1 MLFMHETHKVIG
13 RQAAAF
19 EAMYHDEW
27 MGTLAQ
33 GDDAR
38 LVWYLNH
45 TMGSGPAYQVVT
57 ITALTDGAAWE
68 TLAQRM
74 LSGDLRDLA
83 ARLEASRYEV
93 TGKLLTPVYWSA
105 LQQLELADIPTD
117 GREHDLSVYMEDTG
131 WPDSTLDEYIEL
143 WDHEYWHYMRQ
154 IPPEK
159 KLLDIQAC
167 FQVAH
172 GSGIRPEAILMQ
184 KIMNFSTLGGLLTS
198 VEVHDPT
205 TWPGTYM
212 SRALELRDQWES
224 KLLRTSKWSPLW

>member
-19 EAMYHDEW
+19 EAMYRDEW
-27 MGTLAQ
+27 MGALAQ
-33 GDDAR
+33 DDDAR

-68 TLAQRM
+68 TLAQRL
-74 LSGDLRDLA
+74 LSGDLSDLA

-131 WPDSTLDEYIEL
+131 WPDST
-143 WDHEYWHYMRQ
+143 
-154 IPPEK
+154 
-159 KLLDIQAC
+159 
-167 FQVAH
+167 
-172 GSGIRPEAILMQ
+172 
-184 KIMNFSTLGGLLTS
+184 
-198 VEVHDPT
+198 
-205 TWPGTYM
+205 
-212 SRALELRDQWES
+212 
-224 KLLRTSKWSPLW
+224 